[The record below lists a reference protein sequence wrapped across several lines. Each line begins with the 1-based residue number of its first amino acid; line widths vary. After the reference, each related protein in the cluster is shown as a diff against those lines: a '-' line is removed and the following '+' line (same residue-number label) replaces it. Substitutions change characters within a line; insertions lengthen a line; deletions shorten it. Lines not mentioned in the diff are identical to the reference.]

1 MEKREPCKRFSFFFY
16 HMETRNFWMDM
27 GKMESLLAML
37 QHILH
42 WRHIVSDGGYA
53 LVVSE
58 VNVPC
63 FHDYTQS
70 VGRIA
75 ALPASLYCKTP
86 HAVRR
91 LQRLLP
97 DAGLWAV
104 LPTEGRA
111 AMMFR
116 SHACQ
121 PDVRRSN
128 PASPVGMPVTPFLVF
143 SMRCSASAMVSSI
156 SCCIGRNCCVQLHSF
171 SIRSVSRC
179 RAFSI
184 SSMS

>member
-1 MEKREPCKRFSFFFY
+1 
-16 HMETRNFWMDM
+16 M

-63 FHDYTQS
+63 FTVTVFRHHDYTQS

-97 DAGLWAV
+97 DAGLW
-104 LPTEGRA
+104 
-111 AMMFR
+111 
-116 SHACQ
+116 
-121 PDVRRSN
+121 
-128 PASPVGMPVTPFLVF
+128 
-143 SMRCSASAMVSSI
+143 
-156 SCCIGRNCCVQLHSF
+156 
-171 SIRSVSRC
+171 
-179 RAFSI
+179 
-184 SSMS
+184 

>member
-1 MEKREPCKRFSFFFY
+1 
-16 HMETRNFWMDM
+16 METRNFWMDM

-63 FHDYTQS
+63 FTVTVFRHHDYTQS

-97 DAGLWAV
+97 DAGLW
-104 LPTEGRA
+104 
-111 AMMFR
+111 
-116 SHACQ
+116 
-121 PDVRRSN
+121 
-128 PASPVGMPVTPFLVF
+128 
-143 SMRCSASAMVSSI
+143 
-156 SCCIGRNCCVQLHSF
+156 
-171 SIRSVSRC
+171 
-179 RAFSI
+179 
-184 SSMS
+184 